1 MFETNLNIRRN
12 KLFMQGEERM
22 KKLKQQLK
30 SERGSEILQVILIA
44 GILLVIVITVFYPQ
58 MEGLFS
64 EVMTTVSNWFKT
76 TGSAPFT
83 V

>member
-1 MFETNLNIRRN
+1 
-12 KLFMQGEERM
+12 M
-22 KKLKQQLK
+22 KKENLK

-44 GILLVIVITVFYPQ
+44 GVLLVIIITVFYPQ
-58 MEGLFS
+58 MKTLFENIMS
-64 EVMTTVSNWFKT
+64 TITNWFKT

>member
-1 MFETNLNIRRN
+1 MRGIKE
-12 KLFMQGEERM
+12 
-22 KKLKQQLK
+22 KLK
-30 SERGSEILQVILIA
+30 SNRGSEILQVILIA
-44 GILLVIVITVFYPQ
+44 GVLLVIVITVFYPQ

-64 EVMTTVSNWFKT
+64 DMMGTISTWFKN

>member
-1 MFETNLNIRRN
+1 
-12 KLFMQGEERM
+12 M
-22 KKLKQQLK
+22 KKLKNNLK
-30 SERGSEILQVILIA
+30 SERGSEVLQVILIA

-58 MEGLFS
+58 MKGLFTD
-64 EVMTTVSNWFKT
+64 VMSTISTWFKT

>member
-1 MFETNLNIRRN
+1 
-12 KLFMQGEERM
+12 M
-22 KKLKQQLK
+22 KKLVMKLK
-30 SERGSEILQVILIA
+30 EERGSEILQVILVA

-58 MEGLFS
+58 MESLFNNIMATIS
-64 EVMTTVSNWFKT
+64 TWFER

>member
-1 MFETNLNIRRN
+1 MMKNLKKDLKEKRN
-12 KLFMQGEERM
+12 KKINLREQ
-22 KKLKQQLK
+22 
-30 SERGSEILQVILIA
+30 RGSEVLQVILIA

-58 MEGLFS
+58 MKGLFS
-64 EVMTTVSNWFKT
+64 DVMTTISTWFKT

>member
-1 MFETNLNIRRN
+1 MMRRV
-12 KLFMQGEERM
+12 KEKEKEKASQ
-22 KKLKQQLK
+22 
-30 SERGSEILQVILIA
+30 RGSEILQVILVA

-58 MEGLFS
+58 MKGLLTD
-64 EVMTTVSNWFKT
+64 VMGTVSTWFNT

>member
-1 MFETNLNIRRN
+1 
-12 KLFMQGEERM
+12 M
-22 KKLKQQLK
+22 KGIKEKLKSQ
-30 SERGSEILQVILIA
+30 RGSEILQVILIA
-44 GILLVIVITVFYPQ
+44 GVLLVIVITVFYPQ

-64 EVMTTVSNWFKT
+64 DVMSTISTWFKN

>member
-1 MFETNLNIRRN
+1 MN
-12 KLFMQGEERM
+12 KNKE
-22 KKLKQQLK
+22 KLKSQ
-30 SERGSEILQVILIA
+30 RGSEILQVILIA

-58 MEGLFS
+58 MEGLFTNMMGTIS
-64 EVMTTVSNWFKT
+64 TWFER

>member
-1 MFETNLNIRRN
+1 
-12 KLFMQGEERM
+12 M
-22 KKLKQQLK
+22 KKVKVNLK

-58 MEGLFS
+58 MEGLFT
-64 EVMTTVSNWFKT
+64 EVLNTVSNWFKT

>member
-1 MFETNLNIRRN
+1 
-12 KLFMQGEERM
+12 M
-22 KKLKQQLK
+22 KKLKTNSKEGIAKKINLK
-30 SERGSEILQVILIA
+30 EQRGSEILQVILIA

-58 MEGLFS
+58 MQGLFTD
-64 EVMTTVSNWFKT
+64 VMSTISNWFKN

>member
-1 MFETNLNIRRN
+1 
-12 KLFMQGEERM
+12 M
-22 KKLKQQLK
+22 KGINEKLKSQ
-30 SERGSEILQVILIA
+30 RGSEILQVILIA
-44 GILLVIVITVFYPQ
+44 GVLLVIVITVFYPQ

-64 EVMTTVSNWFKT
+64 NVMNTISTWFKN

>member
-1 MFETNLNIRRN
+1 
-12 KLFMQGEERM
+12 M
-22 KKLKQQLK
+22 KKENMK

-44 GILLVIVITVFYPQ
+44 GVLLVIIITVFYPQ
-58 MEGLFS
+58 MENLF
-64 EVMTTVSNWFKT
+64 ENVMSTITNWFKT

>member
-1 MFETNLNIRRN
+1 
-12 KLFMQGEERM
+12 M
-22 KKLKQQLK
+22 KGIKEKLK
-30 SERGSEILQVILIA
+30 SRRGSEILQVILIA
-44 GILLVIVITVFYPQ
+44 GVLLVIVITVFYPQ

-64 EVMTTVSNWFKT
+64 NVMNTISTWFKN

>member
-1 MFETNLNIRRN
+1 MKGREIMRKKKEELN
-12 KLFMQGEERM
+12 
-22 KKLKQQLK
+22 LK

-58 MEGLFS
+58 MEGLFTS
-64 EVMTTVSNWFKT
+64 IMTTISTWFKN